1 MVNSSKG
8 VNPSRLIGT
17 FGSKHL
23 NSGTAHTAVNA
34 YAFIAQE
41 DTIMTVLKG
50 GDANLTTPSGAAIST
65 DNYLT
70 SMSLGSVTLKQGAL
84 IQAPS
89 GELFQAITM
98 TSGAII
104 AYK

>member
-1 MVNSSKG
+1 MANSSKG

-34 YAFIAQE
+34 YAFIAQG
-41 DTIMTVLKG
+41 DTVMTVLKG
-50 GDANLTTPSGAAIST
+50 GDASTAIST

-70 SMSLGSVTLKQGAL
+70 SMSLTGVTLKQGAL

-89 GELFQAITM
+89 GELFQTITM

>member
-1 MVNSSKG
+1 MANSSKG

-23 NSGTAHTAVNA
+23 NKDVAHTAVNA

-41 DTIMTVLKG
+41 DTVMTVLKG
-50 GDANLTTPSGAAIST
+50 GDASAATST

-84 IQAPS
+84 IQAPA
-89 GELFQAITM
+89 GELFQTITM

>member
-1 MVNSSKG
+1 MANSSKG

-34 YAFIAQE
+34 YAFIAQG
-41 DTIMTVLKG
+41 DTVMTVLKG
-50 GDANLTTPSGAAIST
+50 GDAGAAIST

-98 TSGAII
+98 ASGAII

>member
-1 MVNSSKG
+1 MANSSKG

-23 NSGTAHTAVNA
+23 NTAAHTAVNA
-34 YAFIAQE
+34 YAFIAQA

-50 GDANLTTPSGAAIST
+50 GDASTAIST

-70 SMSLGSVTLKQGAL
+70 SMSLSGVTLKQGAL
-84 IQAPS
+84 IQAPA
-89 GELFQAITM
+89 GELFQTITI
-98 TSGAII
+98 TDGSLIV
-104 AYK
+104 YK